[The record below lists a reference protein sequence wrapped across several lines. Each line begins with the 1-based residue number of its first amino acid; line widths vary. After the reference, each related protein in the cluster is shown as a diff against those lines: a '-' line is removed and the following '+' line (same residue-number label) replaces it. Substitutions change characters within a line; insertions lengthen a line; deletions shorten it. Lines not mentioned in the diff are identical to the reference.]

1 MVVERIIMVTI
12 STEPM
17 MVGWPLVHQDTHN
30 KLEMVQNIDLMS
42 WPFRVLFRQ
51 TSRNSTINT
60 MSPRF
65 KRVISVRILSK
76 LVFLQM
82 KTYRMVI

>member
-30 KLEMVQNIDLMS
+30 KLEMVQNISLVS
-42 WPFRVLFRQ
+42 LRFRQ
-51 TSRNSTINT
+51 TPRESTINT
-60 MSPRF
+60 MLPRLE
-65 KRVISVRILSK
+65 RVISVRILSR